1 MNHLTKH
8 REQPCEQRSEQTA
21 EKARQNRREYG
32 KLVLIS
38 LVCSAVSAFL
48 VNLVLF
54 LLR

>member
-1 MNHLTKH
+1 MDHLTEH
-8 REQPCEQRSEQTA
+8 RKQPCEQRPEQTA
-21 EKARQNRREYG
+21 EKASQNRREYG
-32 KLVLIS
+32 KLILIS